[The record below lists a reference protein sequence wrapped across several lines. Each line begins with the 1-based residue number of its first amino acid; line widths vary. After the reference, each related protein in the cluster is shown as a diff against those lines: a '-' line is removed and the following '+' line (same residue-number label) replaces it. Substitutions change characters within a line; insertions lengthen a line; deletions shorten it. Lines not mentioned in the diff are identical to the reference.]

1 MYYSRIFMDATKLD
15 FLKKK
20 KNKKVKNMLLLLYR
34 KFMYGHVIQKRYNYK
49 IILVS
54 S

>member
-1 MYYSRIFMDATKLD
+1 MDATKLD
-15 FLKKK
+15 FFFKK
-20 KNKKVKNMLLLLYR
+20 KNKKEEEEKKTKKLLLLYW
-34 KFMYGHVIQKRYNYK
+34 KIMYGHVIQKRYNYK

>member
-1 MYYSRIFMDATKLD
+1 MDATKLD
-15 FLKKK
+15 FFKKIK
-20 KNKKVKNMLLLLYR
+20 SLLLLLYR